1 MGNGCVKHSEPTRSG
16 KNVLV
21 TGASSGIGAAV
32 AEFLADK
39 GFRVWGTT
47 RNLAKVADLPRT
59 LLDKVSFI
67 ELDVTKEQSVARG
80 VADCLKQAG
89 KIDILINNAGY
100 GVFGSLEEFPVEK
113 AEILFETNY
122 FGALRMIQAVL
133 PQMRASGEGLII
145 NITSLAGK
153 FVIPFQVHYSAS
165 KYALEALTEGL
176 RQELRPFGV
185 KVAAVAPG
193 DIRTNF
199 NKMTDS
205 GRKADSPYQQW
216 EDACWRVIEENLE
229 KSPPPEVIARKVW
242 QIVRKKNPRGSH
254 PAGDF
259 VSTKLP
265 FINRFL
271 PAPLREKLT
280 RVFYGVD

>member
-1 MGNGCVKHSEPTRSG
+1 MAKRCATEAKSTR
-16 KNVLV
+16 KERNVLI
-21 TGASSGIGAAV
+21 TGASSGIGAAI
-32 AEFLADK
+32 AECLADQ

-47 RNLAKVADLPRT
+47 RSLAKVADLPKSFSE
-59 LLDKVSFI
+59 KVSFI
-67 ELDVTKEQSVARG
+67 ELDVTDEQSVAKG

-100 GVFGSLEEFPVEK
+100 GVFGSVEEFPVEK
-113 AEILFETNY
+113 AVTLFETNY

-185 KVAAVAPG
+185 KVVAVAPG
-193 DIRTNF
+193 DIKTNF
-199 NKMTDS
+199 NKMTDF
-205 GRKADSPYQQW
+205 GCRADSPYQRW
-216 EDACWRVIEENLE
+216 ADVCWRVIEENLE

-259 VSTKLP
+259 ISTKLP

-271 PAPLREKLT
+271 PASLREKLT
-280 RVFYGVD
+280 RMFYGIN